1 MYFYTNRY
9 QIDSLQYLYKSTA
22 WSTGRR
28 LVSSGTR
35 QNDDEDHSDD
45 VDDDDDDDNVDNDNV
60 DQNGEDDDDEG
71 GVSY

>member
-9 QIDSLQYLYKSTA
+9 QIDSLQDLYKSTA

-45 VDDDDDDDNVDNDNV
+45 VDDDDNVDNDNV

>member
-22 WSTGRR
+22 WSTGSR

-45 VDDDDDDDNVDNDNV
+45 VDDDDNVDNDNV

>member
-9 QIDSLQYLYKSTA
+9 QIDSLQDLYKSTA

-45 VDDDDDDDNVDNDNV
+45 DDDNVDNDNV
-60 DQNGEDDDDEG
+60 DQNDEDDDDEG